1 LIRRAVATGASLS
14 LGPFNLGLVAL
25 AGDRVQAVPA
35 DKPALYLV
43 GWCSDL
49 VPLSPSTPGDQ

>member
-1 LIRRAVATGASLS
+1 MATGASLS

-43 GWCSDL
+43 GWCSNL